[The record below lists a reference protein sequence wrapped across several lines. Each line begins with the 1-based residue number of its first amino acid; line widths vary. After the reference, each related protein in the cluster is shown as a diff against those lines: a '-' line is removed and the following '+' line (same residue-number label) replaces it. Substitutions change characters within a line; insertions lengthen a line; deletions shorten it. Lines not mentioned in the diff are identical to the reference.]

1 MSVKVIKK
9 VFINS
14 IKNDPVLKD
23 RLAKLNG
30 CEPSTIAKWLRTED
44 IMLTTA
50 TNLAAIKTH
59 FGLLEVSEIM
69 EEREPEQ
76 ADAAQGTN

>member
-1 MSVKVIKK
+1 MLVKVIKK

-14 IKNDPVLKD
+14 IKNDAALKN
-23 RLAKLNG
+23 RLAELNDCKL
-30 CEPSTIAKWLRTED
+30 STIAEWLRNED

-59 FGLLEVSEIM
+59 FGLLEVSELM
-69 EEREPEQ
+69 EEKEPVK
-76 ADAAQGTN
+76 A